1 MNIIEKKPKMITLL
15 FLKSLV
21 ILFICFVDCHIC
33 NSQKVTID
41 NESVPVEYYRL
52 PDKPLDPEYTTYT
65 SEIEARFQS
74 LSMTG
79 LTESSLIDQYLKL
92 PGYKEVSSHGDV
104 QIKAS
109 IGDFNVFGER
119 TISRRTKKKNKDG
132 KEEVSVTYALELK
145 YEMPVGIKVWDKKGN
160 TLDDEYIFSWSDQ
173 RTYTTSYYNSIS
185 ELDSYWRYSRNSKIA
200 DLQRDRI
207 NEGFGKIRDL
217 INNYYGYKL
226 TKENAKFE
234 TIGKKKHP
242 DYEKYQNAI
251 EAIRTAFKHMSP
263 DKALDGIRKEVQPTL
278 AFYDAQSKTINP
290 KSKEEI
296 KLQHINLYNQA
307 LAYYWL
313 EVFDQ
318 AEHYAK
324 EIQKIDPKDR
334 DARRLLEDIEST
346 KSSLERADKKSRH
359 GTMVSSKA

>member
-109 IGDFNVFGER
+109 IG
-119 TISRRTKKKNKDG
+119 
-132 KEEVSVTYALELK
+132 
-145 YEMPVGIKVWDKKGN
+145 
-160 TLDDEYIFSWSDQ
+160 
-173 RTYTTSYYNSIS
+173 
-185 ELDSYWRYSRNSKIA
+185 
-200 DLQRDRI
+200 
-207 NEGFGKIRDL
+207 DL